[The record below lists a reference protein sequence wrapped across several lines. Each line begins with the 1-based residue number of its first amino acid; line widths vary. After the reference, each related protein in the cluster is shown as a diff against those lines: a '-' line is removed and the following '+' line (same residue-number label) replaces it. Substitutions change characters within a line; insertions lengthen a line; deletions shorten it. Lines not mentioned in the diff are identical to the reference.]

1 MFVSISFL
9 NLYLGLF
16 ILATS
21 TILTKLVILP
31 FLRIRNY
38 KKQNVATYFFPVLG
52 CFRLLQESFVKNGDA
67 FGFTKRDAETFP
79 DQKCWVSNVQSDVVV
94 SLRGTQEIKDFL
106 QKPHLYQK
114 SKYIDMIKLIAG
126 TGLVT
131 VEGNTWKSHRKII
144 SNSFHYEFLK
154 EKVPMIQDITKQFFE
169 KLKPEDLKSYAVLSR
184 IQEITGEI
192 VGTIF
197 FGENLN
203 SYTFETKP
211 LTLALADIVSEIGD
225 VSRDP
230 LFLIFGPK
238 IVSHPKFAKYKQLFN
253 KIMGFRKICHDIIQD
268 RKTQKQQTHHDLL
281 NSLLATQTS
290 QDGYS
295 DEDIVNEFVTFFIAG
310 MDTTG
315 HLIGMALYCLTQH
328 PQYLGELKEERK
340 LTYNLQK
347 RVSADSLQ
355 KMDVLHGF
363 LKETLRLY
371 TPAPTSFFKLS
382 LEDHNIG
389 DLRVKKG
396 DLVVADYM
404 FLFYN
409 PKHFENPKMFYP
421 ERWKKGESAID
432 PYAFTPFSAGPRNC
446 IGQHLALIES
456 KIIISEFLNRF
467 DFHLKDQDYQLKMSI
482 RFLYEPADELI
493 FTLIPI
499 PKIDD
504 SS

>member
-1 MFVSISFL
+1 MFVSITFF
-9 NLYLGLF
+9 NLLLGCF
-16 ILATS
+16 MIMIT
-21 TILTKLVILP
+21 TIIAKLVIIP
-31 FLRIRNY
+31 FFRIKNY

-52 CFRLLQESFVKNGDA
+52 CFRLLEESFVKNGDA
-67 FGFTKRDAETFP
+67 FGFTKRDAEIFP
-79 DQKCWVSNVQSDVVV
+79 DQKCWVSNVQSDVLF

-131 VEGNTWKSHRKII
+131 VEGNIWKSHRKII

-154 EKVPMIQDITKQFFE
+154 ANIPMIQDITRQFFE
-169 KLKPEDLKSYAVLSR
+169 KLGPEDLNDYTVLSR

-197 FGENLN
+197 FGKNLN
-203 SYTFETKP
+203 SYTFEAKP
-211 LTLALADIVSEIGD
+211 LTLALADIVSEVGD

-230 LFLIFGPK
+230 LFLIFGAK
-238 IVSHPKFAKYKQLFN
+238 IVSNPKFAKHQKLFN
-253 KIMGFRKICHDIIQD
+253 KIMSFRKICHDIIQD
-268 RKTQKQQTHHDLL
+268 RKAQKQQTHHDLL
-281 NSLLATQTS
+281 NSLLVTQAS
-290 QDGYS
+290 KDGYS

-310 MDTTG
+310 VDTTG
-315 HLIGMALYCLTQH
+315 HLIGMALYCLTQY
-328 PQYLGELKEERK
+328 PQYLGELEEERRS
-340 LTYNLQK
+340 TFNLQE

-355 KMDVLHGF
+355 KMDVLHAF

-371 TPAPTSFFKLS
+371 SPAPTSFFKTS
-382 LEDHNIG
+382 LEDHNVG

-421 ERWKKGESAID
+421 ERWKKGESTID

-446 IGQHLALIES
+446 IGQHLAVIES

-467 DFHLKDQDYQLKMSI
+467 DFHVKDKNYQLQMLI
-482 RFLYEPADELI
+482 RFLYEPANELI
-493 FTLIPI
+493 FTLIPKNI
-499 PKIDD
+499 ND
-504 SS
+504 SK